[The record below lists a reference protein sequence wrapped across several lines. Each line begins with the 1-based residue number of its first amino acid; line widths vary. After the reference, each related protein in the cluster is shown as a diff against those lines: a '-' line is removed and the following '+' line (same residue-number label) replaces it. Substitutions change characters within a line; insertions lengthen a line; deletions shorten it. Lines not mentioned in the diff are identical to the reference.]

1 MAVRRALSI
10 AGLSLVVAMGLF
22 VVSPPQPSQAATALG
37 PDFVDDY
44 TLLDLGQ
51 PAGVPLPLG
60 GVTIKVDDPNVL
72 LVGGSANTANGAI
85 YAVPIER
92 DPVTDEVIGFAGPGT
107 LYADAPYIDGGLA
120 YMPGTQTLFFTAYP
134 THQIGQI
141 LPGQTAPA
149 RIDDLAGTGIPE
161 SVGSFVFTPV
171 SFGGSGALRV
181 LSFSQGGFYTLP
193 FTPNGDGTVTLGATA
208 TPGPAVPSGAEGVVY
223 VPDGSAAFPAPS
235 MLIANYSNQSVSA
248 YEVDGVG
255 APVLDTERPF
265 LSGLTGV
272 VGSYIDVLSGDFLF
286 TSFHGGNS
294 VTVVRGFA
302 STEIAP
308 MIHTAWVPTATVG
321 SPYITAIAVTGEPMP
336 SVVVS
341 AGELPPGLAF
351 DPLSRVISGVP
362 EAPGEFSFSVTAT
375 NSAGTDTR
383 AFNISVAPLT
393 VVPDITTTALPDGKV
408 GTAYEAAVAATGVPA
423 PTFEVVSGALAPG
436 LTLDAVTG
444 KITGTPSEAGDFTWE
459 VAAINSAG
467 RDTQEFRVVIAA
479 SPVITPSPTPA
490 SSQTPS
496 LAASGID
503 PTPLILAG
511 AVGAVVI
518 VAGAVTFL
526 VGRRRQ
532 G

>member
-1 MAVRRALSI
+1 MRRALSI

-92 DPVTDEVIGFAGPGT
+92 DPVTDEVIGFAGPGSF
-107 LYADAPYIDGGLA
+107 YADAPYIDGGLA
-120 YMPGTQTLFFTAYP
+120 YAPGTQTLFFTAYP
-134 THQIGQI
+134 THQLGQI

-149 RIDDLAGTGIPE
+149 RIDDLAGTGIPG
-161 SVGSFVFTPV
+161 SVGSLAFTPA
-171 SFGGSGALRV
+171 SFGGAGALRV

-193 FTPNGDGTVTLGATA
+193 FTLNGDGTFTLGASA
-208 TPGPAVPSGAEGVVY
+208 TPGPAVPHGAEGAVY
-223 VPDGSAAFPAPS
+223 VPEGSAAFPAPS
-235 MLIANYSNQSVSA
+235 MLIANYSNHTVTA
-248 YEVDGVG
+248 YEVDSDG
-255 APVLDTERPF
+255 APVLATERSF
-265 LSGLTGV
+265 LSELTGA
-272 VGSYIDVLSGDFLF
+272 VGSHIDVLSGDFLF
-286 TSFHGGNS
+286 TSFHGGNN
-294 VTVVRGFA
+294 VTLVRGFA
-302 STEIAP
+302 SAESAP
-308 MIHTAWVPTATVG
+308 VIQTASVPSGTVG
-321 SPYITAIAVTGEPMP
+321 TAYSTTISVTGEPLP

-341 AGELPPGLAF
+341 TGELPSGLSF
-351 DPLSRVISGVP
+351 DPATRVISGVP
-362 EAPGEFSFSVTAT
+362 EEPGDFSFALVAT

-383 AFNISVAPLT
+383 SFDISVAPLT
-393 VVPDITTTALPDGKV
+393 VAPEITTTVLPDGEV
-408 GTAYEAAVAATGVPA
+408 GVAYEATVAATGIPV
-423 PTFEVVSGALAPG
+423 PTFELVSGVLAPG
-436 LTLDAVTG
+436 LMLDAVTG

-459 VAAINSAG
+459 VAAINTAG
-467 RDTQEFRVVIAA
+467 RDTHEFRVAIAA
-479 SPVITPSPTPA
+479 APVITPSPTPA
-490 SSQTPS
+490 APQTPS

-503 PTPLILAG
+503 PAPLILAG
-511 AVGAVVI
+511 AAGAVVI
-518 VAGAVTFL
+518 AIGAAIFL